1 MHIRRGTTRPY
12 MNGELL
18 RVEHDEIGIFLDIQL
33 NVNVAGERPF
43 GQINIFVVNGVSTM
57 TTQTNRIRDR
67 DDTLW

>member
-1 MHIRRGTTRPY
+1 MHISRGPTRPY
-12 MNGELL
+12 MTGGLH
-18 RVEHDEIGIFLDIQL
+18 RVVHGEIGVFLDIQL